1 MSFFSVIY
9 NLVYYVLILYPP
21 LINPQTQSS
30 IVLSRD
36 EAYVVEFSQ
45 NINLDIWEP
54 SPSWENY
61 QIKYIHFQPS

>member
-54 SPSWENY
+54 SPS
-61 QIKYIHFQPS
+61 

>member
-9 NLVYYVLILYPP
+9 NLVYYVLILCPP
-21 LINPQTQSS
+21 LINPKHKSS

-61 QIKYIHFQPS
+61 QVKYTHFQPS